1 MDISEFDTRIKSF
14 STDMLVLW
22 MKETGLSGGRRGLE
36 TALQPEALLVGK
48 KPWKNISTWLYCHL
62 AVAAISLLRKM
73 DDFQVRGNFTKE
85 CFLCKRKNE
94 FYTSWLKRP
103 NKTCYFSSMHSFA
116 KALWF
121 LLIKTSSVCRKAL
134 QTQHKYPQA
143 SRVFE

>member
-1 MDISEFDTRIKSF
+1 MEIQIKSF
-14 STDMLVLW
+14 STDMPVLSI
-22 MKETGLSGGRRGLE
+22 KETGLSGCRRGLE
-36 TALQPEALLVGK
+36 TTLLPKALLVGK
-48 KPWKNISTWLYCHL
+48 KPWKNINTWLHCHL
-62 AVAAISLLRKM
+62 VVSTISLLIKM
-73 DDFQVRGNFTKE
+73 DDFQVRGNFIKE
-85 CFLCKRKNE
+85 CLLCKRKKE

-121 LLIKTSSVCRKAL
+121 FLIKTSSVCRKATL